1 MPVSKI
7 LKIRLSLK
15 GRPIRAYVFDQDCI
29 LIGRNPEADVYLDNP
44 GISRD
49 HLKIE
54 RAPAG
59 YLAED
64 LNSANG
70 TFVNDVRIK
79 KQYLANEDVVRIGKF
94 SLWMSIEQDR
104 RGHEGN
110 HASVISGTVGGTT
123 VLSTS
128 ELQEMMRVAREAEP
142 TPPAEPQTVAAVA
155 AAPARPSRRAQIFV
169 LFGLLGAFALGT
181 ALGAGAMWYV
191 YR

>member
-1 MPVSKI
+1 MSASQI

-29 LIGRNPEADVYLDNP
+29 LIGRNPEADVFLDNP

-79 KQYLANEDVVRIGKF
+79 KQYLTNEDVVRIGKF
-94 SLWMSIEQDR
+94 SLWMSIEHDR
-104 RGHEGN
+104 RGHDGA
-110 HASVISGTVGGTT
+110 HTSMTSGTIGGTT

-142 TPPAEPQTVAAVA
+142 APPPEPQSVTAARS
-155 AAPARPSRRAQIFV
+155 APAGPSRRAQIFV
-169 LFGLLGAFALGT
+169 LAGLFFAFVLGT
-181 ALGAGAMWYV
+181 VLGAGAMWYL

>member
-1 MPVSKI
+1 MPVSQI

-15 GRPIRAYVFDQDCI
+15 GRPIRAYVLDQDCI
-29 LIGRNPEADVYLDNP
+29 LVGRNPEADVFLDTP

-54 RAPAG
+54 RKPG
-59 YLAED
+59 GFVAED

-70 TFVNDVRIK
+70 TFINDVRIK
-79 KQYLANEDVVRIGKF
+79 KQYLQNDDVIRIGKF
-94 SLWMSIEQDR
+94 SLWLSIEQDR
-104 RGHEGN
+104 RGHDGQ
-110 HASVISGTVGGTT
+110 HPVIAAPSIGGTT

-142 TPPAEPQTVAAVA
+142 MPPDELQPGP
-155 AAPARPSRRAQIFV
+155 AAPARPSRRAQIFA
-169 LFGLLGAFALGT
+169 LLGMLFAFALGT
-181 ALGAGAMWYV
+181 FFGAGVMWYV

>member
-1 MPVSKI
+1 MPGNDV

-15 GRPIRAYVFDQDCI
+15 GRPLRTFVFDQDCI
-29 LIGRNPEADVYLDNP
+29 LVGRNPEADVCLDNP

-70 TFVNDVRIK
+70 TFINDVRIK
-79 KQYLANEDVVRIGKF
+79 KQYVQNEDVVRIGKF
-94 SLWMSIEQDR
+94 SLWMSIEHDR
-104 RGHEGN
+104 RAHDGAHP
-110 HASVISGTVGGTT
+110 AMAAGTYGGTT
-123 VLSTS
+123 VLTTS

-142 TPPAEPQTVAAVA
+142 VPPPEPQPVA
-155 AAPARPSRRAQIFV
+155 AARSVPAGPSRRAQIFV
-169 LFGLLGAFALGT
+169 LMGLLFAFVLGT
-181 ALGAGAMWYV
+181 VLGAGAMWYV